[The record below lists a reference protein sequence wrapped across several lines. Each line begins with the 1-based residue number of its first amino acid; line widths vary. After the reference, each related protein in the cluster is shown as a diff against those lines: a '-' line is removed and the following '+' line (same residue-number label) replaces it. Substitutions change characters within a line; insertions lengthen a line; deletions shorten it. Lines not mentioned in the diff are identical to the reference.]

1 MKFSLQLAFDI
12 YTYIYIYICIMG
24 VGFCFFG
31 FLICLEIDGGTVMAT
46 APIV

>member
-1 MKFSLQLAFDI
+1 MKFSLELAFDI
-12 YTYIYIYICIMG
+12 YTYIYIYIMG
-24 VGFCFFG
+24 VGFWFFG